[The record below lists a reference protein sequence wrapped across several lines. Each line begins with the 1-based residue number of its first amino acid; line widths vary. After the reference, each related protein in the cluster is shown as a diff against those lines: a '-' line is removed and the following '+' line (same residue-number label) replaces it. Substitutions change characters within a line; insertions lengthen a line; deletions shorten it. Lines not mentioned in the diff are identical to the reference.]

1 MRKSLLMVE
10 RWGVRY
16 PLQPE
21 LRRTSR
27 KDFGVGEAGKKYFD
41 NPLFNY
47 SILES

>member
-1 MRKSLLMVE
+1 MRKNQLMAEVMK
-10 RWGVRY
+10 Y
-16 PLQPE
+16 PPQPE